1 MSEMPGQREL
11 LNLCFSC
18 LRYSRVA
25 QSGLPLVRPASVGNA
40 LLRGHTQC
48 SQCRHASTTQGVD
61 NAQDAKKAD
70 DSIANN
76 AFYEKYKQKLQ
87 HMAQSEPEEY
97 KWRLKQLEEET
108 KPKGRSPPPPA
119 DGQQMS
125 PSAAATPQPVTR
137 SASYSPAKGLDSLM
151 KLDLVQ
157 DKTAAE
163 VEQIWKEYHG
173 TKDCVFAVLQKDN
186 FEDLMTKAQNC
197 PTFIYPLPRD
207 DGHEFILMQFDGKEV
222 QFTPLA
228 MYQMVKENAPAC
240 LTLVHYTELLDTK
253 GIVLMSGQY
262 DDKVL
267 KREDAVMLVQ
277 MMAIYY
283 GKSSPQFDRVQTFN
297 HCPQEFDHQQL
308 LNDLENL
315 YLDKAPL
322 KASQASTQEKE

>member
-11 LNLCFSC
+11 LNICFAC

-25 QSGLPLVRPASVGNA
+25 QTGLPLVRPANLGNA
-40 LLRGHTQC
+40 FLRGQTQC
-48 SQCRHASTTQGVD
+48 SQCRYASSTQGPD
-61 NAQDAKKAD
+61 NAQETKKAD
-70 DSIANN
+70 DSIVNN
-76 AFYEKYKQKLQ
+76 PFYEKYRNKLH
-87 HMAQSEPEEY
+87 HMAESEPEEY
-97 KWRLKQLEEET
+97 KWRLQQLEEEK
-108 KPKGRSPPPPA
+108 KPKKRPPTPPA
-119 DGQQMS
+119 DGQQT
-125 PSAAATPQPVTR
+125 SAGATATPQPIPR

-163 VEQIWKEYHG
+163 IEQIWKEYHK
-173 TKDCVFAVLQKDN
+173 TKDCVFAVLQKEAY
-186 FEDLMTKAQNC
+186 EDLMTKALSC

-207 DGHEFILMQFDGKEV
+207 DGHEFILMQFDGKDV

-228 MYQMVKENAPAC
+228 MYQMLKENAPAC
-240 LTLVHYTELLDTK
+240 LTLIHYTELMDSK

-283 GKSSPQFDRVQTFN
+283 GKNSPRFDRVQTFN
-297 HCPQEFDHQQL
+297 YHPQRFDHKQL
-308 LNDLENL
+308 IEDYENL
-315 YLDKAPL
+315 YLDKAPV
-322 KASQASTQEKE
+322 KTNQSSTKEKE